1 MARPLNKKYFGN
13 YNTGSDSSS
22 SDDGIGGQGV
32 ASVTITSAGS
42 NYSQGVTATVS
53 APTLPSG
60 VTSTV
65 SLTANSSGVI
75 TAVSVTEEGS
85 GYLTVADAA
94 ITVVKPSNVTVAGT
108 GTSGSPNVTVTS
120 NSGIYVGMR
129 VNGDAGIG
137 GAGNVSVVSAITGN
151 VITLAN
157 NNDANISANLTFYD
171 IGSSGVLTPVLT
183 TNSYAHSGATAWPAL
198 LFYANTA
205 SGGSALNGDV
215 IKQESSR
222 RYKIETTDG
231 TAVCKLVA
239 NTTITSGQCY
249 LMATDSDGGDYF
261 VTKLTAHKALLT
273 ANTGTQ
279 FTTGSSVKWV
289 LSSAVE
295 DSSVVIANA

>member
-1 MARPLNKKYFGN
+1 
-13 YNTGSDSSS
+13 
-22 SDDGIGGQGV
+22 
-32 ASVTITSAGS
+32 
-42 NYSQGVTATVS
+42 
-53 APTLPSG
+53 
-60 VTSTV
+60 
-65 SLTANSSGVI
+65 
-75 TAVSVTEEGS
+75 
-85 GYLTVADAA
+85 
-94 ITVVKPSNVTVAGT
+94 
-108 GTSGSPNVTVTS
+108 
-120 NSGIYVGMR
+120 MR
-129 VNGDAGIG
+129 VNGAAGIG
-137 GAGNVSVVSAITGN
+137 GAGNVSIVSTITGN

-171 IGSSGVLTPVLT
+171 IGTSGALTPVLT

-198 LFYANTA
+198 LFYANTSS
-205 SGGSALNGDV
+205 SGTALNGDV
-215 IKQESSR
+215 LKQESSR

-279 FTTGSSVKWV
+279 FTTGTSVKWV
-289 LSSAVE
+289 LDTAVE